1 MVAADVTRLA
11 VMVVTG
17 GSFGIYQRAG
27 QQIGDAL
34 VGVAGAARVELDAG
48 LGQGR
53 LGAGADAAAD
63 QAVHAVGCQKARQGA
78 VAAAVGGHHLGIRQS
93 AVHDV
98 IDLELFRVAEVA
110 VHIAVFIGDC
120 DFHGVISFLCAG

>member
-1 MVAADVTRLA
+1 MVAAVVLAAAMVAAGVTGLA

-53 LGAGADAAAD
+53 LGAVADTAAD
-63 QAVHAVGCQKARQGA
+63 QGIHPLRGQKSG
-78 VAAAVGGHHLGIRQS
+78 
-93 AVHDV
+93 
-98 IDLELFRVAEVA
+98 
-110 VHIAVFIGDC
+110 
-120 DFHGVISFLCAG
+120 